1 MAGANELFLSNSDR
15 TPMYGQIVEQVT
27 AKVLAGDWLPGQ
39 AIPSIRQLAAGSRVS
54 VITVKRAYMEL
65 ERAGIIVTR
74 PGKGSF
80 VAESLD
86 LPRQLALKDFQAG
99 LRGMLEAAERL
110 QMDPADVLREVE
122 MELLSREGAGLTD
135 EQNGEME

>member
-1 MAGANELFLSNSDR
+1 
-15 TPMYGQIVEQVT
+15 MYGQIVEQVT

-54 VITVKRAYMEL
+54 VITVKRAYLEL

-86 LPRQLALKDFQAG
+86 LPRQLALKDFQTG

-110 QMDPADVLREVE
+110 QMDPVDVLREVE
-122 MELLSREGAGLTD
+122 SELLSREGVGLAE
-135 EQNGEME
+135 EQNGETE

>member
-1 MAGANELFLSNSDR
+1 
-15 TPMYGQIVEQVT
+15 MYGQIVEQVT

-54 VITVKRAYMEL
+54 VITVKRAYLEL

-86 LPRQLALKDFQAG
+86 LPRQLALKDFQTG
-99 LRGMLEAAERL
+99 LRGVLEAAERL
-110 QMDPADVLREVE
+110 QMDPVDVLREVE
-122 MELLSREGAGLTD
+122 SELLSREGVGLAE
-135 EQNGEME
+135 EQNGETE